1 MNNGLDLQIDNITKK
16 FASLTAIDSVSLNL
30 ETNKILVLVGVNGSG
45 KTTMLRLLAGLE
57 EPDTGSIIINK
68 SIKEANELRQLSTL
82 VFQKTVMF
90 NRTVYSNL
98 EFGLKIRGNRK
109 DVIDKR
115 ICEVLK
121 IVGLEG
127 FENRNAK
134 KISGGEQQRVALARA
149 FLLEPKILLLDEP
162 TSNLD
167 VNSAKII
174 EKVIQNRKRS
184 DTIIVLSTHNLYQ
197 AKRLG
202 DEIVHIHEGKIINQA
217 KTKDFFSN
225 PKHKITEKFIKGDL
239 QF

>member
-1 MNNGLDLQIDNITKK
+1 MYLQIDNITKK

>member
-1 MNNGLDLQIDNITKK
+1 MTKK
-16 FASLTAIDSVSLNL
+16 FGSVTAIDSLSLRL
-30 ETNKILVLVGVNGSG
+30 EASNIIVIVGVNGSG
-45 KTTMLRLLAGLE
+45 KTTLLRLLAGLE
-57 EPDTGSIIINK
+57 EPDFGSIIITNSVK
-68 SIKEANELRQLSTL
+68 KINELRQLSTL
-82 VFQKTVMF
+82 VFQKTTMF
-90 NRTVYSNL
+90 NRTVFSNL
-98 EFGLKIRGNRK
+98 EFGLKIRGYEK
-109 DVIDKR
+109 DTIKKKISEALD
-115 ICEVLK
+115 

-174 EKVIQNRKRS
+174 EKVLQERKKS
-184 DTIIVLSTHNLYQ
+184 DNIIVLSTHNLYQ

-202 DEIVHIHEGKIINQA
+202 DEIVHIHDGKIISQA
-217 KTKDFFSN
+217 KQKDFFSK
-225 PKHKITEKFIKGDL
+225 PKNKITAKFIKGDL

>member
-1 MNNGLDLQIDNITKK
+1 MSNGLYLQIDNITKK

-57 EPDTGSIIINK
+57 EPDTGSIIINN
-68 SIKEANELRQLSTL
+68 SIKEVNELRQLSTL

>member
-1 MNNGLDLQIDNITKK
+1 MTKK
-16 FASLTAIDSVSLNL
+16 FGSVTAIDSLSLRL
-30 ETNKILVLVGVNGSG
+30 EASNIIVIVGVNGSG
-45 KTTMLRLLAGLE
+45 KTTLLRLLAGLE
-57 EPDTGSIIINK
+57 EPDFGSIIINDSVK
-68 SIKEANELRQLSTL
+68 KINELRQLSTL
-82 VFQKTVMF
+82 VFQKTTMF
-90 NRTVYSNL
+90 NRTVFSNL
-98 EFGLKIRGNRK
+98 EFGLKIRGYEK
-109 DVIDKR
+109 DTIKKKISEALD
-115 ICEVLK
+115 

-174 EKVIQNRKRS
+174 EKVLQERKKS
-184 DTIIVLSTHNLYQ
+184 DNIIVLSTHNLYQ

-202 DEIVHIHEGKIINQA
+202 DEIVHIHDGKIISQA
-217 KTKDFFSN
+217 KQKDFFSK
-225 PKHKITEKFIKGDL
+225 PKNKITAKFIKGDL

>member
-1 MNNGLDLQIDNITKK
+1 MNLQIKNMTKK
-16 FASLTAIDSVSLNL
+16 FGSVTAIDSLSLRL
-30 ETNKILVLVGVNGSG
+30 EASNIIVIVGVNGSG
-45 KTTMLRLLAGLE
+45 KTTLLRLLAGLE
-57 EPDTGSIIINK
+57 EPDFGSIIINNSVK
-68 SIKEANELRQLSTL
+68 KINELRQLSTL
-82 VFQKTVMF
+82 VFQKTTMF
-90 NRTVYSNL
+90 NRTVFSNL
-98 EFGLKIRGNRK
+98 EFGLKIRGYEK
-109 DVIDKR
+109 DTIKKKISEALD
-115 ICEVLK
+115 

-174 EKVIQNRKRS
+174 EKVLQERKKS
-184 DTIIVLSTHNLYQ
+184 DNIIVLSTHNLYQ

-202 DEIVHIHEGKIINQA
+202 DEIVHIHDGKIISQA
-217 KTKDFFSN
+217 KQKDFFSK
-225 PKHKITEKFIKGDL
+225 PKNKITAKFIKGDL

>member
-1 MNNGLDLQIDNITKK
+1 MTKK
-16 FASLTAIDSVSLNL
+16 FGSVTAIDSLSLRL
-30 ETNKILVLVGVNGSG
+30 EASNIIVIVGVNGSG
-45 KTTMLRLLAGLE
+45 KTTLLRLLAGLE
-57 EPDTGSIIINK
+57 EPDFGSIIINNSVK
-68 SIKEANELRQLSTL
+68 KTNELRQLSTL
-82 VFQKTVMF
+82 VFQKTTVF
-90 NRTVYSNL
+90 NRTVFSNL
-98 EFGLKIRGNRK
+98 EFGLRLRGYEKDTIKKKISEAL
-109 DVIDKR
+109 D
-115 ICEVLK
+115 

-174 EKVIQNRKRS
+174 EKVLQERKKS
-184 DTIIVLSTHNLYQ
+184 DNIIVLSTHNLYQ

-202 DEIVHIHEGKIINQA
+202 NEIVHIHEGKIINQA
-217 KTKDFFSN
+217 KQKDFFSK
-225 PKHKITEKFIKGDL
+225 PKNKITEKFIKGDL

>member
-1 MNNGLDLQIDNITKK
+1 MSNGLDLQIDNITKK

-45 KTTMLRLLAGLE
+45 KTTMLRLLAGLD

>member
-1 MNNGLDLQIDNITKK
+1 MTKK
-16 FASLTAIDSVSLNL
+16 FGSVTAIDSLSLRL
-30 ETNKILVLVGVNGSG
+30 EASNIIVIVGVNGSG
-45 KTTMLRLLAGLE
+45 KTTLLRLLAGLE
-57 EPDTGSIIINK
+57 EPDFGSIIIDDSVK
-68 SIKEANELRQLSTL
+68 KINELRQLSTL
-82 VFQKTVMF
+82 VFQKTTMF
-90 NRTVYSNL
+90 NRTVFSNL
-98 EFGLKIRGNRK
+98 EFGLKIRGYEK
-109 DVIDKR
+109 DTIKKKISEALD
-115 ICEVLK
+115 

-174 EKVIQNRKRS
+174 EKVLQERKKS
-184 DTIIVLSTHNLYQ
+184 DNIIVLSTHNLYQ

-202 DEIVHIHEGKIINQA
+202 DEIVHIHDGKIISQA
-217 KTKDFFSN
+217 KQKDFFSK
-225 PKHKITEKFIKGDL
+225 PKNKITAKFIKGDL

>member
-1 MNNGLDLQIDNITKK
+1 LNLQIKNMTKK
-16 FASLTAIDSVSLNL
+16 FGSVTAIDSLSLQL
-30 ETNKILVLVGVNGSG
+30 EASNIIVIVGVNGSG
-45 KTTMLRLLAGLE
+45 KTTLLRLLAGLE
-57 EPDTGSIIINK
+57 EPDFGSIIINNSVK
-68 SIKEANELRQLSTL
+68 KTNELRQLSTL
-82 VFQKTVMF
+82 VFQKTTMF
-90 NRTVYSNL
+90 NRTVFSNL
-98 EFGLKIRGNRK
+98 EFGLKLRGYEK
-109 DVIDKR
+109 GTIKKKISEALD
-115 ICEVLK
+115 

-174 EKVIQNRKRS
+174 EKVLQERKKS
-184 DTIIVLSTHNLYQ
+184 DNIIVLSTHNLYQ

-202 DEIVHIHEGKIINQA
+202 NEIVHIHEGKIINQA
-217 KTKDFFSN
+217 KQKDFFSK
-225 PKHKITEKFIKGDL
+225 PKNKITEKFIKGDL

>member
-1 MNNGLDLQIDNITKK
+1 MNLQIKNMTKK
-16 FASLTAIDSVSLNL
+16 FGSVTAIDSLSLQL
-30 ETNKILVLVGVNGSG
+30 EASNIIVIVGVNGSG
-45 KTTMLRLLAGLE
+45 KTTLLRLLAGLE
-57 EPDTGSIIINK
+57 EPDFGSIIINNSVK
-68 SIKEANELRQLSTL
+68 KTNELRQLSTL
-82 VFQKTVMF
+82 VFQKTTMF
-90 NRTVYSNL
+90 NRTVFSNL
-98 EFGLKIRGNRK
+98 EFGLKLRGYEK
-109 DVIDKR
+109 GTIKKKISEALD
-115 ICEVLK
+115 

-174 EKVIQNRKRS
+174 EKVLQERKKS
-184 DTIIVLSTHNLYQ
+184 DNIIVLSTHNLYQ

-202 DEIVHIHEGKIINQA
+202 NEIVHIHEGKIINQA
-217 KTKDFFSN
+217 KQKDFFSK
-225 PKHKITEKFIKGDL
+225 PKNKITEKFIKGDL

>member
-1 MNNGLDLQIDNITKK
+1 MSNGLDLQIDNITKK

>member
-1 MNNGLDLQIDNITKK
+1 MTKK
-16 FASLTAIDSVSLNL
+16 FGSVTAIDSLSLQL
-30 ETNKILVLVGVNGSG
+30 EASNIIVIVGVNGSG
-45 KTTMLRLLAGLE
+45 KTTLLRLLAGLE
-57 EPDTGSIIINK
+57 EPDFGSIIINNSVK
-68 SIKEANELRQLSTL
+68 KTNELRQLSTL
-82 VFQKTVMF
+82 VFQKTTMF
-90 NRTVYSNL
+90 NRTVFSNL
-98 EFGLKIRGNRK
+98 EFGLKLRGYEK
-109 DVIDKR
+109 GTIKKKISEALD
-115 ICEVLK
+115 

-174 EKVIQNRKRS
+174 EKVLQERKKS
-184 DTIIVLSTHNLYQ
+184 DNIIVLSTHNLYQ

-202 DEIVHIHEGKIINQA
+202 NEIVHIHEGKIINQA
-217 KTKDFFSN
+217 KQKDFFSK
-225 PKHKITEKFIKGDL
+225 PKNKITEKFIKGDL